1 MQAHTAL
8 RKQNAAAGFT
18 KQTFGTFPRAL
29 TTKHQLSVLSYLF
42 HVLSQSD
49 DGQRKMS
56 GPFKRRP
63 SLKKQPS
70 LGLVKSSSLRRQSSS
85 GLKPI
90 PVQQEV
96 PWDMLDRCLLPVI
109 FCHAAAVIIS
119 TVLNVL
125 HISQV
130 SAFTLFI
137 FFTISTIGAVLFYH
151 NLKVIC
157 LHLLIFKTNF
167 KVFI

>member
-1 MQAHTAL
+1 
-8 RKQNAAAGFT
+8 
-18 KQTFGTFPRAL
+18 
-29 TTKHQLSVLSYLF
+29 
-42 HVLSQSD
+42 
-49 DGQRKMS
+49 MS

-70 LGLVKSSSLRRQSSS
+70 LGLVKSASLRRQSSS

-119 TVLNVL
+119 TALNVL

-151 NLKVIC
+151 NLKVK
-157 LHLLIFKTNF
+157 LLIFKYVLYTL
-167 KVFI
+167 KCIIDSDLKIFI